1 MNAGEKRWGHHED
14 KRDWVEYNER
24 LVKRGEMYL
33 SMGFLESWAK
43 DLETMNA
50 GKVGA
55 LYEYPGPFMTF
66 LGFTHIVLGIDYRG
80 LEGFTRGLT
89 RFISL
94 QVPDYSTIC
103 RRVNALKL
111 MITET
116 LLDHE
121 GEDVVVSLDSSG
133 IKVSNRGEWMRV
145 KWKVCRG
152 WVKVHLAVDEGGKQ
166 CVAVMV
172 TDESVGDQKMFGP
185 VVREAD
191 RSVRAKGG
199 RVVQVNADGIHDTRD
214 NFDTLDGMGV
224 TPGIK
229 IRENASTR
237 ARGCPLR
244 RRHVCE
250 YKELGYKEWRDRY
263 RYGYR
268 WRVEGNFSAVKRL
281 MGEHVSA
288 TEKTNMYR
296 EVAMKFLFYNSI
308 IKYDATGELP
318 WMKT

>member
-1 MNAGEKRWGHHED
+1 MSTREKRWGHHED
-14 KRDWVEYNER
+14 KRDWAEYNET
-24 LVKRGEMYL
+24 LVKRGGMYL
-33 SMGFLESWAK
+33 SLGFLESWAK
-43 DLETMNA
+43 DLGTMNK

-55 LYEYPGPFMTF
+55 LYRYPSPFMTF
-66 LGFTHIVLGIDYRG
+66 LGFTHTMLGIDYRG

-89 RFISL
+89 RL
-94 QVPDYSTIC
+94 APVPVPDYTTIC

-111 MITET
+111 TITRT
-116 LLDHE
+116 LLDHP

-133 IKVSNRGEWMRV
+133 VKVSNRGDWIRR
-145 KWKVCRG
+145 KWKVRRG

-172 TDESVGDQKMFGP
+172 TDEEVGDQTMFGP

-199 RVVQVNADGIHDTRD
+199 RVVQVNADGIHDTRN
-214 NFDTLDGMGV
+214 NFDTLDGMGA

-229 IRENASTR
+229 IRRNASTR

-244 RRHVCE
+244 RRHVLE
-250 YKELGYKEWRDRY
+250 YRELGYGEWRDKY

-268 WRVEGNFSAVKRL
+268 WRVEGCFSAVKRL
-281 MGEHVSA
+281 TGEHVSA
-288 TEKTNMYR
+288 TKKSNMYW

-308 IKYDATGELP
+308 LKYDATGELP
-318 WMKT
+318 WVET

>member
-1 MNAGEKRWGHHED
+1 VDIHQRSWKTSLRGSCRRRGASFFE
-14 KRDWVEYNER
+14 
-24 LVKRGEMYL
+24 LV
-33 SMGFLESWAK
+33 
-43 DLETMNA
+43 LETPPHLIDLRVYDQPT
-50 GKVGA
+50 VG
-55 LYEYPGPFMTF
+55 LPPV
-66 LGFTHIVLGIDYRG
+66 VLVVVQVVVLSPIEG

-89 RFISL
+89 RL
-94 QVPDYSTIC
+94 APLAVPDYSTIC
-103 RRVNALKL
+103 RRVNTLKL
-111 MITET
+111 EITET
-116 LLDHE
+116 LIDHT
-121 GEDVVVSLDSSG
+121 GEDVVISLDSSG
-133 IKVSNRGEWMRV
+133 VKVSNRGEWMRV
-145 KWKVCRG
+145 KWKVRRG

-172 TDESVGDQKMFGP
+172 TDEAVGDQKMFGP

-229 IRENASTR
+229 IRKNASTR
-237 ARGCPLR
+237 SRGCPLR

-281 MGEHVSA
+281 TGEHVSA

>member
-1 MNAGEKRWGHHED
+1 MNAGGKRWGHHED
-14 KRDWVEYNER
+14 RRDWKEYNER

-33 SMGFLESWAK
+33 SLGFLESWAR

-55 LYEYPGPFMTF
+55 PYEYPGPFMTF

-89 RFISL
+89 RLISL

-116 LLDHE
+116 LLDHT

-133 IKVSNRGEWMRV
+133 VKVSNRGEWMRV
-145 KWKVCRG
+145 KWKVRRG
-152 WVKVHLAVDEGGKQ
+152 WIKVHLAVDEGGKQ
-166 CVAVMV
+166 CVAIIV
-172 TDESVGDQKMFGP
+172 TDEAVGDQKMFGP
-185 VVREAD
+185 VVRMAD

-214 NFDTLDGMGV
+214 NFDTLDGMGI

-244 RRHVCE
+244 RRHVLE
-250 YKELGYKEWRDRY
+250 YRELGYEEWRDRY

-281 MGEHVSA
+281 TGEHVSA
-288 TEKTNMYR
+288 TERTNMYR

-318 WMKT
+318 WMRT

>member
-1 MNAGEKRWGHHED
+1 MNAGERRWGHHED
-14 KRDWVEYNER
+14 RRDWAEYNER

-33 SMGFLESWAK
+33 SLVFLESWAK
-43 DLETMNA
+43 DLEAINA

-55 LYEYPGPFMTF
+55 PYEYPGPFMTF
-66 LGFTHIVLGIDYRG
+66 LGFTHVMLGVDYRG

-89 RFISL
+89 RLISL

-103 RRVNALKL
+103 RRVNALRL

-116 LLDHE
+116 LLDHT

-145 KWKVCRG
+145 KWRVRRG

-166 CVAVMV
+166 CVAIVV
-172 TDESVGDQKMFGP
+172 TDEAVGDQNMFSP
-185 VVREAD
+185 VVKEAD
-191 RSVRAKGG
+191 RNICAKGG

-214 NFDTLDGMGV
+214 NFDTLDGMGM

-237 ARGCPLR
+237 SRGCPLR

-263 RYGYR
+263 HYGYR

-281 MGEHVSA
+281 TGEHVSA
-288 TEKTNMYR
+288 TEKANMYR

-308 IKYDATGELP
+308 LKYDATGELP
-318 WMKT
+318 WTRT